1 MASTKTTPVHISIH
15 LHHFPSC
22 RCMITW
28 GHEHAGASR
37 ETYKNTRKGIVAV
50 RGSGCLCEGSH
61 HANSSSSG
69 KPLELVRD
77 GSVDLLSPHREDS
90 MKVAGACPTPF
101 IHANALRQ
109 AAPAASNGA
118 APLQKPFSASGE
130 ASVPPE
136 GGMHAVQSL
145 RGCGSGDELGA
156 PDAEPAP
163 SSLSLQG
170 ILAHK
175 DAVITQLEAALS
187 SSKRQVALLR
197 GALEGEASSRGA
209 SGAYAQTLEALQ
221 EAAHR
226 AETYR
231 SHCEAVRRDY
241 LRLQGL
247 CALHRICCNE

>member
-1 MASTKTTPVHISIH
+1 MN
-15 LHHFPSC
+15 
-22 RCMITW
+22 TW
-28 GHEHAGASR
+28 GHEHAGESS
-37 ETYKNTRKGIVAV
+37 ESYKNTRNGIEAV

-61 HANSSSSG
+61 DAKSSSSG
-69 KPLELVRD
+69 KPLELVTD
-77 GSVDLLSPHREDS
+77 VSSDLLSQHREDS
-90 MKVAGACPTPF
+90 VKVSGACPTPF
-101 IHANALRQ
+101 IHANTLRQ
-109 AAPAASNGA
+109 AVPAASNRT
-118 APLQKPFSASGE
+118 APLQQPFSATGE

-136 GGMHAVQSL
+136 GGGHAAQSL
-145 RGCGSGDELGA
+145 RGCGSGDELGM

-197 GALEGEASSRGA
+197 AALEGEASSPGA

-247 CALHRICCNE
+247 CALH